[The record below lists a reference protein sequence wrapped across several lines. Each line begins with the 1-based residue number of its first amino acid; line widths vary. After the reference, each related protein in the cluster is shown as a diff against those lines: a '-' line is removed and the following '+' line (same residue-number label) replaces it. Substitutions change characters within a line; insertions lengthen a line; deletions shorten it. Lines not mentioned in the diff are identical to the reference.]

1 MTTEGIYPIIHL
13 KGEMADPNNPINILE
28 KYTHTDGLHPY
39 DGYDVM
45 ADAIDLK
52 LFY

>member
-1 MTTEGIYPIIHL
+1 MPEDVYKRQHS
-13 KGEMADPNNPINILE
+13 
-28 KYTHTDGLHPY
+28 DGLHPY

-52 LFY
+52 MFE